1 MIYLNEYEYLKK
13 LGTGAYA
20 TVFKARHLELG
31 YIRAIRELHGSIEN
45 QNDPIYK
52 NFLEECKILL
62 RLGNGGHP
70 NIVHIYRPRLLQNRA
85 LVEMDFIDGCDM
97 DDYLKAKKGFVP
109 IDEVIR
115 FAKEISSA
123 LSYCHED
130 IFEFCLDRNKEYKYE
145 LESPFKGQTFTIES
159 DPEDGTKEL
168 LTSLQRK
175 ELIREYKVIHNDLH
189 SKNIMCKKYDGSFI
203 LLDFGLAIQ
212 DGTVIKSSKRNGGA
226 PEYKAPEKWDN
237 DSIISEQSDIYGFG
251 LLLYEMLAGRAPFV
265 YDKNLSQ
272 WPAEYKLSEQHK
284 HELPPEIEP
293 LRRTAFE
300 NSNPGKTY
308 KKDFPDWLELVIRK
322 CLAKTPTERYANGK
336 ELNTQI
342 KRFLSESTPSNR
354 LDGNDQN
361 QPAII
366 PPAAKPRTTNSGQL
380 IGVKE
385 DTIQTS
391 NIPKQNSTRKQS
403 NSAWKPTLLLVLL
416 LSFLAGAIFVTRQSM
431 NKRRHQ
437 TTVNAPRIEPTPE
450 PIDTVSQAN
459 TEEAISSYTETVNGV
474 SFDMA
479 GVQGGVFQMGNKH
492 GEMNESPVH
501 EVTLTSFHMAR
512 TEVTQGLWRSVMGT
526 SLSDQRDKLN
536 TGEPLF
542 GEGDE
547 YPMYY
552 VSWEDCQEFINKLNS
567 LTGKSYRLPTEA
579 EWEFAARE
587 GSQDDDYNYS
597 GSNVIGKVAWY
608 DSNSE
613 QTTHPVAGKTPNKL
627 GIYDMSGNVWEW
639 CSDWYGD
646 YSSDT
651 STNPSGPSSG
661 QGRVSRGGAW
671 DFDAPY
677 CQTTFRDKV
686 PPSDCNRSL
695 GFRLAADQ

>member
-97 DDYLKAKKGFVP
+97 DDYLKANNGFVP
-109 IDEVIR
+109 IAEVIR

-123 LSYCHED
+123 LAYCHED

-145 LESPFKGQTFTIES
+145 LESPFKGQTFTIQS

-237 DSIISEQSDIYGFG
+237 DSIISEQSDIYSFG
-251 LLLYEMLAGRAPFV
+251 VLLYEMLAGRVPFV
-265 YDKNLSQ
+265 YDKSLSQ

-284 HELPPEIEP
+284 NELPPEIET

-300 NSNPGKTY
+300 SSNPGKLY
-308 KKDFPDWLELVIRK
+308 KKDFPSWLEQVIRK
-322 CLAKTPTERYANGK
+322 CLAKKPAERYANGK
-336 ELNTQI
+336 ELNTEI
-342 KRFLSESTPSNR
+342 KHFLSISSTVNKP
-354 LDGNDQN
+354 DGGHQDR
-361 QPAII
+361 PAII
-366 PPAAKPRTTNSGQL
+366 PVAAKQNATDSAQPTDVR
-380 IGVKE
+380 KKA
-385 DTIQTS
+385 IQTP
-391 NIPKQNSTRKQS
+391 NIPSQNSARKQS
-403 NSAWKPTLLLVLL
+403 SNVWKPTLLLVLL
-416 LSFLAGAIFVTRQSM
+416 LSFLAGAIFIIRKSM
-431 NKRRHQ
+431 NKRRQH
-437 TTVNAPRIEPTPE
+437 TTVSAPRAEPIPE
-450 PIDTVSQAN
+450 PIDTVSETDQ
-459 TEEAISSYTETVNGV
+459 EDVISSYTETVNEV

-479 GVQGGVFQMGNKH
+479 AVQGGTFQMGNKH
-492 GEMNESPVH
+492 GEINESPVH
-501 EVTLTSFHMAR
+501 EVTLSSYYIGR
-512 TEVTQGLWRSVMGT
+512 TEVTQALWQAIMGT
-526 SLSDQRDKLN
+526 SLSEQRDKVKPDESLY
-536 TGEPLF
+536 

-579 EWEFAARE
+579 EWEFATKE
-587 GSQDDDYNYS
+587 GSQDGDYNYS

-613 QTTHPVAGKTPNKL
+613 QTAHPVAGKTPNKL
-627 GIYDMSGNVWEW
+627 GIYDMSGNVREW

-646 YSSDT
+646 YSSDAE
-651 STNPSGPSSG
+651 TNPSGPSSG
-661 QGRVSRGGAW
+661 QDRVSRGGAW

-686 PPSDCNRSL
+686 PASDCNRSL
-695 GFRLAADQ
+695 GFRLAADI

>member
-45 QNDPIYK
+45 QDDPIYK

-85 LVEMDFIDGCDM
+85 LVEMDFIDGYDM
-97 DDYLKAKKGFVP
+97 DDYLKAKNGFVP
-109 IDEVIR
+109 MEEVIR

-123 LSYCHED
+123 LAYCHED

-145 LESPFKGQTFTIES
+145 LESPLKGQTFTIES
-159 DPEDGTKEL
+159 DPNDGTKEL
-168 LTSLQRK
+168 LTNLQRK

-237 DSIISEQSDIYGFG
+237 DSIISEQSDIYSFG
-251 LLLYEMLAGRAPFV
+251 IMLYEMLAGRVPFA
-265 YDKNLSQ
+265 YDKSLSQ

-284 HELPPEIEP
+284 NELPPAIEP
-293 LRRTAFE
+293 LRRAAFE
-300 NSNPGKTY
+300 AFNPGKTY
-308 KKDFPDWLELVIRK
+308 AKDYPDWLELVILK
-322 CLAKTPTERYANGK
+322 CLAKSPAERYGNGK
-336 ELNTQI
+336 ELNVEI
-342 KRFLSESTPSNR
+342 KRFLNESKANIKAQNRIENVPIPIASTPNASSN
-354 LDGNDQN
+354 
-361 QPAII
+361 
-366 PPAAKPRTTNSGQL
+366 KQL
-380 IGVKE
+380 ADAPKA
-385 DTIQTS
+385 TIQAQSTS
-391 NIPKQNSTRKQS
+391 SSRSQETPTRS
-403 NSAWKPTLLLVLL
+403 FWKTAIFLLLLVALMATAISITRL
-416 LSFLAGAIFVTRQSM
+416 FLR
-431 NKRRHQ
+431 NRPHQ
-437 TTVNAPRIEPTPE
+437 TTTNTPRTIVAPE
-450 PIDTVSQAN
+450 PADTAATIAPEETVSN
-459 TEEAISSYTETVNGV
+459 YTETVNDANFEMVGV
-474 SFDMA
+474 K
-479 GVQGGVFQMGNKH
+479 GGTFRMGDKN
-492 GEMNESPVH
+492 GEINESPVH
-501 EVTLTSFHMAR
+501 EVSLKNFYIGR
-512 TEVTQGLWRSVMGT
+512 TEVTQALWRAVMGT
-526 SLSDQRDKLN
+526 GLAEQRDKARP
-536 TGEPLF
+536 GEPLY

-552 VSWEDCQEFINKLNS
+552 VSWEDCQEFISKLNS
-567 LTGKSYRLPTEA
+567 QTGKNYRLPTEA

-587 GSQDDDYNYS
+587 GEPEENYNYS

-613 QTTHPVAGKTPNKL
+613 QSTHPVGGKAPNKL

-646 YSSDT
+646 YNSDAET
-651 STNPSGPSSG
+651 DPSGPSSG
-661 QGRVSRGGAW
+661 AGRVSRGGAW
-671 DFDAPY
+671 DFDGPY
-677 CQTTFRDKV
+677 CRNTFRDKV
-686 PPSDCNRSL
+686 PPSDSNHSL
-695 GFRLAADQ
+695 GFRLAADL

>member
-97 DDYLKAKKGFVP
+97 DDYLKTKNGFAP
-109 IDEVIR
+109 TEEVIR

-123 LSYCHED
+123 LAYCHED

-145 LESPFKGQTFTIES
+145 LESPLKGQTFTIES
-159 DPEDGTKEL
+159 DPNDGTKEL
-168 LTSLQRK
+168 LTHLQRK

-237 DSIISEQSDIYGFG
+237 DSIISEQSDIYSFG
-251 LLLYEMLAGRAPFV
+251 VLLYEMLAGRVPFA
-265 YDKNLSQ
+265 YDKSLSQ

-284 HELPPEIEP
+284 NELPPAIEP
-293 LRRTAFE
+293 LRRAAFE
-300 NSNPGKTY
+300 ASNPGKAYT
-308 KKDFPDWLELVIRK
+308 KDYPDWLELVTRK
-322 CLAKTPTERYANGK
+322 CLAKSPSERYANGK
-336 ELNTQI
+336 ELNLEI
-342 KRFLSESTPSNR
+342 KRFLDTGYVNSKPENRVRDTVVPIASNPSVESVKQPDNVRKEAIRPQNIPNPGSTERRTQSPWKPALLLILLLGLIASVILLTRLTLRNRSQPPTTKNFRVVPRPNPVDTTETIAPEETISNYTENGT
-354 LDGNDQN
+354 DVNFEMV
-361 QPAII
+361 
-366 PPAAKPRTTNSGQL
+366 
-380 IGVKE
+380 GVKGG
-385 DTIQTS
+385 T
-391 NIPKQNSTRKQS
+391 
-403 NSAWKPTLLLVLL
+403 
-416 LSFLAGAIFVTRQSM
+416 FL
-431 NKRRHQ
+431 
-437 TTVNAPRIEPTPE
+437 
-450 PIDTVSQAN
+450 
-459 TEEAISSYTETVNGV
+459 
-474 SFDMA
+474 
-479 GVQGGVFQMGNKH
+479 MGNKD
-492 GEMNESPVH
+492 GEVNESPEH
-501 EVTLTSFHMAR
+501 EVTLKKFYIGR
-512 TEVTQGLWRSVMGT
+512 TEVTQALWRAVMGT
-526 SLSDQRDKLN
+526 NLSEQRDKARP
-536 TGEPLF
+536 GEPLY

-552 VSWEDCQEFINKLNS
+552 VSWDDCQAFISRLNS
-567 LTGKSYRLPTEA
+567 LTGKNYRLPTEA

-587 GSQDDDYNYS
+587 GGEADGYNYS

-608 DSNSE
+608 EANSE
-613 QTTHPVAGKTPNKL
+613 QTTHPVAGKAPNKL

-646 YSSDT
+646 YSSDAET
-651 STNPSGPSSG
+651 DPSGPSSG
-661 QGRVSRGGAW
+661 SGRISRGGAW
-671 DFDAPY
+671 DFDGPY
-677 CQTTFRDKV
+677 CQNTFRDKV
-686 PPSDCNRSL
+686 PPSDSNRSL
-695 GFRLAADQ
+695 GFRLAADL